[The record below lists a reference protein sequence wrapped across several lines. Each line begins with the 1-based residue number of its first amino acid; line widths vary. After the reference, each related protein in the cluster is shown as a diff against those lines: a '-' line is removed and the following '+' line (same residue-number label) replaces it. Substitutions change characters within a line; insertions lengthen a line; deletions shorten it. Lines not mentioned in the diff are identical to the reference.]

1 MMSSR
6 MSLNGM
12 GLFEGNPE
20 EKTSPFVMFN
30 RVQAVPGKTPPA
42 WGRRR
47 QQTLR
52 AKVVSGDRIQ
62 FVPVGVPGVRVGSQK
77 FKAMGKKPLPGDF
90 PGSILPYNRA
100 GWAFV
105 EPHPSAQG
113 LGAEEEKSSWSA
125 ITDFIKTAAEKGKE
139 FAPAIK
145 VIRELMKKPKPAAPT
160 YAAPIYQPPPTP
172 PTNYLPYILIGG
184 GVLLV
189 GGLVTVLVLKG

>member
-12 GLFEGNPE
+12 GLFEGSPE

-30 RVQAVPGKTPPA
+30 RVQAVPGRTPPA

-47 QQTLR
+47 TLR
-52 AKVVSGDRIQ
+52 AKVVSGDRIK
-62 FVPVGVPGVRVGSQK
+62 FVSVEIPQIYAGEPQK

-90 PGSILPYNRA
+90 PQSILPYNRA
-100 GWAFV
+100 GWDFV

-113 LGAEEEKSSWSA
+113 LGEEEKSTWSA
-125 ITDFIKTAAEKGKE
+125 ITEFAKTAVEKGKE
-139 FAPAIK
+139 FAPLIK
-145 VIRELMKKPKPAAPT
+145 IFKKSKKAQDTSAPAKAPAPT
-160 YAAPIYQPPPTP
+160 YQPSPPEK
-172 PTNYLPYILIGG
+172 TNYLPYILIGG

-189 GGLVTVLVLKG
+189 GGLVTVLVLKR